1 VQPSIFSPNA
11 IGIYRADIN
20 VIRVTGLYATD
31 ISGKVILQPEKSIK
45 TFT

>member
-1 VQPSIFSPNA
+1 VQPFIFSPNA

-20 VIRVTGLYATD
+20 VIGATGLYATD
-31 ISGKVILQPEKSIK
+31 ISSKLILQPEQSIK